1 MNWAV
6 KILSEQE
13 YKTILGYLEEHKNVP
28 VTAQMDIGRQLLL
41 KNNQLNYIIGYIQC
55 WNTLQK
61 EKRQRKR
68 NLRIIG

>member
-28 VTAQMDIGRQLLL
+28 VTAQMNIGRQLLL
-41 KNNQLNYIIGYIQC
+41 MNNRLNYIVGYIQC
-55 WNTLQK
+55 WNTLRK

-68 NLRIIG
+68 NFRITG